1 MHACCAGQAAAA
13 CEAQARLCIARV
25 IDCALVQ
32 QGVSMPCGVQVE
44 ELQQNLLELVDNQA
58 VPVLGR
64 GKSIAQKG
72 YAQKGQLGLRR

>member
-1 MHACCAGQAAAA
+1 MQQDLFEQDSDGQL
-13 CEAQARLCIARV
+13 EQV
-25 IDCALVQ
+25 
-32 QGVSMPCGVQVE
+32 VSMAWCAQVE